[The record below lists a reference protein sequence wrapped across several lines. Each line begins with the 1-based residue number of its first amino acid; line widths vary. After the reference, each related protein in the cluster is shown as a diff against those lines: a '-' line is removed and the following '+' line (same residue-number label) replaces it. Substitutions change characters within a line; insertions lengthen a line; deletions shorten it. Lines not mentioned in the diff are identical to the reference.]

1 VAGRPLNPSRRRT
14 VVGMSDHRRPA
25 PLTIRIG
32 HDELVVRRRYEA
44 ASILNDVLIA
54 LWFVAGSVMFFF
66 ESWVVPGTWCF
77 LIGSI
82 QFLVRPALR
91 LSRQLHLQRVR
102 GDGSAPV
109 SAGTESAQDY

>member
-1 VAGRPLNPSRRRT
+1 
-14 VVGMSDHRRPA
+14 MSDHRRAA

-66 ESWVVPGTWCF
+66 VAWETPGTWCF

-82 QFLVRPALR
+82 QFLIRPALR
-91 LSRQLHLQRVR
+91 LSRQFHLRRVR
-102 GDGSAPV
+102 GGGAESGSAV
-109 SAGTESAQDY
+109 TEAWQDF